1 MTHDNHT
8 KRLYNLH
15 CLGYL
20 YTHSPKLQAPR
31 FRTVDLRGTES
42 EGILSALVR
51 QETYRSYAHGLA
63 DIAGHHSTAA
73 GAGTGADGSSSS
85 GAASGTGSGN
95 GSSAAKSGPPS
106 RYVRGCCGNVE
117 EATRRWK
124 DTLQW

>member
-1 MTHDNHT
+1 VIHDNHT
-8 KRLYNLH
+8 KRLHAAY
-15 CLGYL
+15 CLDYL

-51 QETYRSYAHGLA
+51 EETYRSYAHGLA

-73 GAGTGADGSSSS
+73 GAGADGSNSSS
-85 GAASGTGSGN
+85 GAASGASGTGA
-95 GSSAAKSGPPS
+95 GSSTAKSGPPS

>member
-1 MTHDNHT
+1 MLTT
-8 KRLYNLH
+8 
-15 CLGYL
+15 CV
-20 YTHSPKLQAPR
+20 YTAACILDSHSPKLQAPR

-51 QETYRSYAHGLA
+51 EETYRSYAHGLA
-63 DIAGHHSTAA
+63 DIAGHHTGTAA
-73 GAGTGADGSSSS
+73 GAVDGSSGGVASAGSSTCGSSS
-85 GAASGTGSGN
+85 GV
-95 GSSAAKSGPPS
+95 KSGPPS

>member
-1 MTHDNHT
+1 MPHNNLANACIHT
-8 KRLYNLH
+8 ILLENT
-15 CLGYL
+15 C
-20 YTHSPKLQAPR
+20 THSPKLQAPR

-51 QETYRSYAHGLA
+51 EETYRSYAHGLA

-73 GAGTGADGSSSS
+73 GAGADGNSSSS
-85 GAASGTGSGN
+85 GAANAAS
-95 GSSAAKSGPPS
+95 GSSAVKSGPPS